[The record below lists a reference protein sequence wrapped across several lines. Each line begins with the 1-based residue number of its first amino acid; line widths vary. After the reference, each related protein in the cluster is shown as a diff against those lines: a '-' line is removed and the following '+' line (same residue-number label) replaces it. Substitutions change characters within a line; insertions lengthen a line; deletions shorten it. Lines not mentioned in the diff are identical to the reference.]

1 MHDNHHQQ
9 DMLIVKLSKGK
20 FILHELSI
28 QRLGEILI
36 LDMIFLCLFRY
47 YKGRELVYIVF
58 LYKISLFLLAWRLV
72 SQIFAFYSSKIFFVK
87 VHPPFLFWGT
97 GSRQLAN
104 ILTNCRYLV
113 CFFLFG
119 CFTNL
124 EFPSGGGGCL
134 LIANFWRSWFA
145 QP

>member
-28 QRLGEILI
+28 QRLGEIILI

-87 VHPPFLFWGT
+87 VHLPLSILGDWVTTT
-97 GSRQLAN
+97 G
-104 ILTNCRYLV
+104 
-113 CFFLFG
+113 
-119 CFTNL
+119 
-124 EFPSGGGGCL
+124 
-134 LIANFWRSWFA
+134 
-145 QP
+145 